1 MDNIQKNVD
10 NIITNKY
17 FTAVLVAIVV
27 IYHSAIGFKLP
38 DFLVPI
44 ISHPIF
50 TFIILILIA
59 FVFAFNDNTEQPL
72 KKSIFVAIIFLISMN
87 ILNGNLFSFLDIK
100 KNKEIKHIEEETIES
115 ELEEVNKLLST
126 IENNNLDNNIGDNNL
141 DNNIGDNNT
150 KNKQNIVQNITNQQL
165 DNIQGENF
173 INY

>member
-10 NIITNKY
+10 NVITNKY
-17 FTAVLVAIVV
+17 FTAILVVIIV
-27 IYHSAIGFKLP
+27 IYHSVIGFKLP

-126 IENNNLDNNIGDNNL
+126 IENNNLENTVNNNL
-141 DNNIGDNNT
+141 DNTVDTNT

-173 INY
+173 IN